1 MKYQKL
7 GNSDIQVS
15 TIAFGAW
22 GLGGGNVWSDMS
34 INVKQVEELL
44 DCASDLGINYIDT
57 APVYGV
63 GVSETIL
70 GKALKGRRDRF
81 IVQTKC
87 CMNWRNKGGEFVYER
102 DGKIV
107 NKDHRASAI
116 KKDIEESLLRMDLD
130 YIDSM
135 VVHRMSETVPVEE
148 TVGALNEMIQEG
160 KIRTIV
166 ISNSKPS
173 DLEMYQK
180 YGNVS
185 AVQEKFSLIDDKN
198 RIYFDTCKKY
208 NTTFQVYGSL
218 EEGILTGRSYLEKQ
232 FSKGDVRESHGLLEA
247 KNKEK
252 LMRLY
257 DVLEPLAEKY
267 QCSIANLIQAWTLKQ
282 YDKISLLTGFRRT
295 STMENTCKVFDIV
308 LSDTDEKIMR
318 ENARKCMEEI

>member
-1 MKYQKL
+1 MRYQKL
-7 GNSDIQVS
+7 GNSDIEVS

-34 INVKQVEELL
+34 VDVKQVETLL
-44 DCASDLGINYIDT
+44 DCAKDLGINYIDT

-70 GKALKGRRDRF
+70 GQALKGRRDHF
-81 IVQTKC
+81 VVQTKC
-87 CMNWRNKGGEFVYER
+87 CLNWRNEGGEFVYER

-107 NKDHRASAI
+107 NKDHHASAI
-116 KKDIEESLLRMDLD
+116 KKDVEESLERMHLD

-173 DLEMYQK
+173 DLDAYQK
-180 YGNVS
+180 YGKVS

-198 RIYFDTCKKY
+198 REYFETCKKY
-208 NTTFQVYGSL
+208 GTTFQVYGSL

-232 FSKGDVRESHGLLEA
+232 FGTGDVRTSHGLLT
-247 KNKEK
+247 KDNKEK
-252 LMRLY
+252 LERLY
-257 DVLEPLAEKY
+257 DVLEPLASKY
-267 QCSIANLIQAWTLKQ
+267 NCSIANLIQAWTLKQ
-282 YDKISLLTGFRRT
+282 YDKMSLLTGFRRT
-295 STMENTCKVFDIV
+295 TTMENTCKVFDVV
-308 LSDTDEKIMR
+308 LSDADEKAMR
-318 ENARKCMEEI
+318 EKAKELFSK